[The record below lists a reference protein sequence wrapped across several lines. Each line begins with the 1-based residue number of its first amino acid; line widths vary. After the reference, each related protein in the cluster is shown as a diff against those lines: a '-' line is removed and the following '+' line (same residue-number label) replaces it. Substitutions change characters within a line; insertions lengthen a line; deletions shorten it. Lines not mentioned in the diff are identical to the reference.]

1 MNRNLCLSVISMC
14 TRGMDTCRLNSIF
27 LWTLILSVFIIS
39 PSFADNN
46 LKENA
51 HAALTSPHSNTLPFA
66 ETFIIPTD
74 GKAVEQTI
82 SDCNA
87 QNKFTDDGN
96 ITGNYADAT
105 ARQDTLS
112 ICPDNPWEA
121 VKVEV
126 TRVDIAPDDVLSV
139 YDGNLAALRSNL
151 AAFIGQGTGVGVSQL
166 FGGWAVA
173 NCSPAINPS
182 GCLTFVFATNGA
194 LSKGA
199 GWEAWV
205 TCSDRDITLTPPT
218 LGNPKLAC
226 GETSKFVTIDAAT
239 VSAACGT
246 IANDTT
252 NVRIS
257 NASGVVCID
266 TMLSKNQ
273 GMFINK
279 EFGLGAYLVTYTLK
293 SAPSKTIQ
301 TYFAVNEPTLVCND
315 QLFVPLGSACVVTV
329 TPDMVL
335 ENPCDTIQDVMYY
348 QMKIKDSSGRILA
361 AGTGRAG
368 DYPSLTKGQIS
379 GCNSLL
385 QVEVTRVYYDGVTL
399 PFCNNG
405 RQESTCSANITFADN
420 TPPIFTQAASADTVF
435 ACEPTLSEEGLMLTR
450 PNAIDNCADVNVTF
464 QSATLLSRAES
475 CKETTYIVTWT
486 AADDCGNVA
495 NLKDTV
501 RVMRPGIDKIVKVPD
516 AILSCGEDDNSTAL
530 DLNRTGAPG
539 LVLGL
544 QRNGVFIPTDTVTLS
559 EDKYI
564 CNYIV
569 SKVDQ
574 KFNADCG
581 AKYFRYWTLV
591 DWCDDIGPMAIDT
604 QAIFFKDT
612 IPPTIKCT
620 EYTTLATA
628 EKIAL
633 PHFECTKSLSFYT
646 PLASDNCDAR
656 PTVSMYTVEQ
666 YENGGWWKL
675 GNTLSQTGALGT
687 GTYRVGYR
695 AADEC
700 FEQIKEDSCFRYF
713 ILEDLTKPSAV
724 CQDQLTISVSNDYA
738 RIRATD
744 IDAGSWDACGVESI
758 LVRRQVCDQPGIWQG
773 SINDYVKN
781 RLGNRFDPT
790 GWSDFVDFSCCD
802 VQQSVMIELL
812 VIDKN
817 GNYNYCWME
826 VVAEDKIDPV
836 CVNLPNQWDYCDNF
850 SNGELG
856 VVTDTDG
863 DRTFDNS
870 EWLPL
875 EGDLVDVYNNKYGKP
890 LEACVDNLTCQQLSL
905 EQEYQLIDMECGVYQ
920 AKRRY
925 RVKDLTGNVS
935 NWSEQYISIEYRP
948 DWKITLPVDWTG
960 TCGDGVPAAELLIE
974 NGSCDLMAYESYDQ
988 QFDIVNDA
996 CFKVIRTYH
1005 IINWCKY
1012 KAGDSPLNLNR
1023 ISNAQGD
1030 VVNQQTISSAQYG
1043 SGSYFTYTQILK
1055 VNDTEAPTVTVAEV
1069 TDCIESSNGC
1079 GTTKTFSATGTDC
1092 NQASSESLDFYYEVS
1107 ENNVPRGSGH
1117 NSAFNWVVEP
1127 NVTYKVKWQVSD
1139 KCGNNAWVEKS
1150 YTFKDC
1156 YKPTTYCLDG
1166 LALELG
1172 SNKEVAIWATDFD
1185 VNSSDNCTD
1194 KDKLKFRMWHSS
1206 LAIEAPTTT
1215 AGVLALPTSVSLN
1228 CDYIGNQPV
1237 QVYVIDEAGNYDFC
1251 VTNMQVQD
1259 NMGVCP
1265 SSGGSVAGKI
1275 YTEFGLAVQ
1284 DVEVRVENIDNT
1296 TMMTQSNG
1304 NYAFDVNGSSNY
1316 TILPN
1321 KDINFLNGVSTFDLV
1336 KITKHIL
1343 GKEKFTS
1350 PYQYVAADVNASG
1363 DISTFDII
1371 QLRKLILNLIT
1382 EFPNDNT
1389 SWRFIDAG
1397 YEFTSSNPSAESFP
1411 EYIEVNNLTGTMP
1424 DLDFIAVKVG
1434 DINGSAAASALNLAE
1449 DRSKEGDLFVEVTD
1463 REVVAGETIE
1473 VAFTAKDFKNIDGYQ
1488 FTLQYEG
1495 LELVDFVAGIATEAN
1510 VGFALQDRGYLT
1522 TSWNNTTVQVNAN
1535 TTDLFRLKFR
1545 VTTSGSLLSL
1555 LDINS
1560 DFTSSEAYRND
1571 GTLLGVALHTK
1582 GNTALYPS
1590 FGLAQNTPNPFTTST
1605 LIGFEL
1611 PTAATVE
1618 LNIIDMQGQVIQTK
1632 QGAFAKGQHQL
1643 EIKAADLPNGTYYYQ
1658 LVTPFGVEAKKMI
1671 VLK

>member
-46 LKENA
+46 ENA
-51 HAALTSPHSNTLPFA
+51 NTALITSHSNTLPFA
-66 ETFIIPTD
+66 QTFSIPND
-74 GKAVEQTI
+74 GKAVEQFIT
-82 SDCNA
+82 DCTA
-87 QNKFTDDGN
+87 QNKFTDDNG
-96 ITGNYADAT
+96 IVSILYADDV
-105 ARQDTLS
+105 ARQDTIS
-112 ICPDNPWEA
+112 ICPDNAWQR
-121 VKVEV
+121 VKVEF
-126 TRVDIAPDDVLSV
+126 TNVDIATDDTLFV
-139 YDGNLAALRSNL
+139 YDGNLTALRNNA
-151 AAFIGQGTGVGVSQL
+151 AAFKGKGTGVGVSQL

-182 GCLTFVFATNGA
+182 GCLAFVFTTSGTQ
-194 LSKGA
+194 SKGS
-199 GWEAWV
+199 GWESWA
-205 TCSDRDITLTPPT
+205 TCSDRAITLTPPT
-218 LGNPKLAC
+218 LPNPKLAC
-226 GETSKFVTIDAAT
+226 GEASKFVTIDAAT
-239 VSAACGT
+239 ITAACGT

-252 NVRIS
+252 NVRII
-257 NASGVVCID
+257 NALGSVCID

-293 SAPSKTIQ
+293 SDPTKTIQ

-315 QLFVPLGSACVVTV
+315 QLFVPLGSGCRVTV

-335 ENPCDTIQDVMYY
+335 ENPCDTIQDTMYY
-348 QMKIKDSSGRILA
+348 QMTIKDATGRILS

-368 DYPSLTKGQIS
+368 DYPSLTKAQVS
-379 GCNSLL
+379 GCNNRF
-385 QVEVTRVYYDGVTL
+385 QVEVTRVYYDGLNL

-405 RQESTCSANITFADN
+405 RQESTCSTNVTFADN

-450 PNAIDNCADVNVTF
+450 PNAIDNCASVKVTF
-464 QSATLLSRAES
+464 QGATLLGRAET
-475 CKETTYIVTWT
+475 CKTTTYVVTW
-486 AADDCGNVA
+486 AAVDDCGNVT

-501 RVMRPGIDKIVKVPD
+501 RVMRPGIDKILKVPN
-516 AILSCGEDDNSTAL
+516 AILSCGEDDNATAL

-544 QRNGVFIPTDTVTLS
+544 QRNGVFIPTDTIALS
-559 EDKYI
+559 EEEYN
-564 CNYIV
+564 CGYIV
-569 SKVDQ
+569 SKTDQ
-574 KFNADCG
+574 QFNSDCG
-581 AKYFRYWTLV
+581 RKYFRYWTLV
-591 DWCDDIGPMAIDT
+591 DWCGDVGPMAIDT

-612 IPPTIKCT
+612 IAPTIKCT

-633 PHFECTKSLSFYT
+633 PNFECTKSLSFYT
-646 PLASDNCDAR
+646 PLASDNCDDR

-695 AADEC
+695 ASDDC

-713 ILEDLTKPSAV
+713 ILEDMTKPSAV
-724 CQDQLTISVSNDYA
+724 CQDQLTLSLSNDFA

-758 LVRRQVCDQPGIWQG
+758 LIRRQVCDQPGVWQG
-773 SINDYVKN
+773 SINSYVQN
-781 RLGNRFDPT
+781 RIGNNLDPT
-790 GWSDFVDFSCCD
+790 GWADFVDFSCCD
-802 VQQSVMIELL
+802 MHQTVTIELL

-817 GNYNYCWME
+817 GNYNFCWME

-836 CVNLPNQWDYCDNF
+836 CVNLAKQWDYCDNF
-850 SNGELG
+850 HNGELG
-856 VVTDTDG
+856 AVTDTDG
-863 DRTFDNS
+863 DRTFDNT
-870 EWLPL
+870 EWVSLA
-875 EGDLVDVYNNKYGKP
+875 GDLADVYNTKYGKP

-905 EQEYQLIDMECGVYQ
+905 EQQYQLLDLECGVYR

-925 RVKDLTGNVS
+925 RVRDWTGNVS
-935 NWSEQYISIEYRP
+935 NWSEQYINIEYRP
-948 DWKITLPVDWTG
+948 DWKVTLPVDWEG

-974 NGSCDLMAYESYDQ
+974 NGFCDLMSYESYDQ

-1012 KAGDSPLNLNR
+1012 VAGQSPINLNR

-1030 VVNQQTISSAQYG
+1030 VVTQQTISSAQYG
-1043 SGSYFTYTQILK
+1043 NSAYFTYTQILK
-1055 VNDTEAPTVTVAEV
+1055 VNDTEAPTISIAEV
-1069 TDCIESSNGC
+1069 ADCIESSNGC
-1079 GTTKTFSATGTDC
+1079 MATKTFSATGTDC
-1092 NQASSESLDFYYEVS
+1092 NEASSESLDFRWEVY
-1107 ENNVPRGSGH
+1107 ENNVVRGSGF
-1117 NSAFNWVVEP
+1117 SANFDWAVTP

-1150 YTFKDC
+1150 YTFRDC

-1172 SNKEVAIWATDFD
+1172 SNKEVAIWATDFN

-1194 KDKLKFRMWHSS
+1194 KDNLEFRMWHSS
-1206 LAIEAPTTT
+1206 LPFEAPTTIE
-1215 AGVLALPTSVSLN
+1215 GVLALPSSVALN

-1259 NMGVCP
+1259 NTGVCP
-1265 SSGGSVAGKI
+1265 SSGGMVAGKI
-1275 YTEFGLAVQ
+1275 YTEFGTAVQ
-1284 DVEVRVENIDNT
+1284 NVEVRVENIDNT

-1304 NYAFDVNGSSNY
+1304 NYAFDITGSANY

-1321 KDINFLNGVSTFDLV
+1321 KDINILNGVSTFDLV

-1343 GKEKFTS
+1343 QKEIFTS
-1350 PYQYVAADVNASG
+1350 PYQYIAADVNASG
-1363 DISTFDII
+1363 DITTFDII
-1371 QLRKLILNLIT
+1371 QLRKLILNLT
-1382 EFPNDNT
+1382 TQFPNDNT
-1389 SWRFIDAG
+1389 SWRFVDAG
-1397 YEFTSSNPSAESFP
+1397 YEFSTSNPAAESFP
-1411 EYIEVNNLTGTMP
+1411 EYIEVSNLTGTMP
-1424 DLDFIAVKVG
+1424 DLDFIAVKIG
-1434 DINGSAAASALNLAE
+1434 DINGSAAANALVIAE
-1449 DRSKEGDLFVEVTD
+1449 DRSKAGNMLVEVEE
-1463 REVVAGETIE
+1463 RQVVAGETIE
-1473 VAFTAKDFKNIDGYQ
+1473 VAFAAKDFKYIEGYQ

-1495 LELVDFVAGIATEAN
+1495 LELIDFVEGIATEAN
-1510 VGFALQDRGYLT
+1510 IGFALQDRGYLT
-1522 TSWNNTTVQVNAN
+1522 ASWNNATTQTNDN
-1535 TTDLFRLKFR
+1535 KTDLFRLRFR

-1571 GTLLGVALHTK
+1571 GSLLGVALQSK
-1582 GNTALYPS
+1582 GSAALYPS
-1590 FGLAQNTPNPFTTST
+1590 FGLQQNTPNPFTTST

-1611 PTAATVE
+1611 PSAATVE
-1618 LNIIDMQGQVIQTK
+1618 LNIIDMHGKIVQTQ
-1632 QGAFAKGQHQL
+1632 QGAFAKGQQQVAVQASNL
-1643 EIKAADLPNGTYYYQ
+1643 SNGTYYYQ